1 MSTNIITFFFQKFH
15 RRNFD
20 TRRIFYEKLICGLP
34 ENGPKTTLDPKKSD
48 FLMDLGAMRPISLKT
63 GQNTYRQLM

>member
-1 MSTNIITFFFQKFH
+1 MSTNIITFFEKFYSQ
-15 RRNFD
+15 NFD
-20 TRRIFYEKLICGLP
+20 TRRIFYEKLICGIP
-34 ENGPKTTLDPKKSD
+34 ENEPKMTLDPKKSD